1 MAINNYSQIQNTVFP
16 ASASLPQPV
25 IRSADGKLWA
35 YGTVVPVD
43 GSAGYAKGCIF
54 NNTNGTGENVLYYNA
69 GTEVN
74 SNFNVLDGVG
84 NAFGTASGRGPS
96 PAIWADCPVLNY
108 ELNPEIGMHYFD
120 DFLDGVTVAA
130 NQSAAGS
137 AALGTTGN
145 FVAFTGATGASV
157 ISTLVTNYQGEVK
170 LASTTINESM
180 TLAYP
185 KGAHTQGIFELKP
198 GKRFWFEARVSFV
211 NTDNSKFGAFIGF
224 AEQALVADDTIHA
237 NTTPWALED
246 KYYVGFERLNADGD
260 MLDTMFNNS
269 DAGHITVGT
278 DAVTIVA
285 GAMKKIGMYCDGTNV
300 YFYADGVRLA
310 DSTTLAT
317 TSFPVS
323 QEMAFYFSMVM
334 GHGDDASINID
345 WVKFAQEY

>member
-1 MAINNYSQIQNTVFP
+1 MGINNYSQIQNTVFP
-16 ASASLPQPV
+16 LAATVPQPLM
-25 IRSADGKLWA
+25 RSSDGWLSA

-43 GSAGYAKGCIF
+43 GSAGFAKGCIF
-54 NNTNGTGENVLYYNA
+54 HNTNGVGENVLYYNA
-69 GTEVN
+69 GSEVN
-74 SNFNVLDGVG
+74 CDFNVLDGVG

-96 PAIWADCPVLNY
+96 PAVWADCPVLDY
-108 ELNPEIGMHYFD
+108 ELNPEAGMHYFD

-130 NQSAAGS
+130 AQSAAAS

-157 ISTLVTNYQGEVK
+157 ISTLTTNFQGEVK
-170 LASTTINESM
+170 LESTTINESI

-185 KGAHTQGIFELKP
+185 KGAHTQGIFELKL
-198 GKRFWFEARVSFV
+198 GKRFWFETRVSFV
-211 NTDNSKFGAFIGF
+211 NTTNSKFGAFCGF
-224 AEQALVADDTIHA
+224 AEQALVADNVLH
-237 NTTPWALED
+237 NNSTPWALAD
-246 KYYVGFERLNADGD
+246 KYYVGFQRLNADGD
-260 MLDTMFNNS
+260 MLDTVFNNS
-269 DAGHITVGT
+269 DTGYITVGS

-285 GAMKKIGMYCDGTNV
+285 GAMKIIGIYCDGTNV

-323 QEMAFYFSMVM
+323 QELAFYFSMVM
-334 GHGDDASINID
+334 GHGDTASMNID